1 MGELGI
7 VEGWALIGCDEWDI
21 HASPKGFAGH
31 GGTDVEGGIGEF
43 FRAEATRLQKT
54 ATGDGNYGRSMLR
67 LKASQDTVGFM
78 CLAEPSEGRGMEKK
92 VKRVNGKGEK
102 RGR

>member
-31 GGTDVEGGIGEF
+31 GGIYVLGGAKRGE
-43 FRAEATRLQKT
+43 
-54 ATGDGNYGRSMLR
+54 
-67 LKASQDTVGFM
+67 
-78 CLAEPSEGRGMEKK
+78 GMEKK